1 MIMEQMKVIMIHGMS
16 RIMTL
21 KDRTEELR
29 ELLKEVVYNQFISE
43 SVETL
48 KSIDVLK
55 MDNDLSYI
63 SLISNDSEDLV
74 LLNEYY
80 NLLKVY
86 AEQLEMFY

>member
-1 MIMEQMKVIMIHGMS
+1 
-16 RIMTL
+16 MTL
-21 KDRTEELR
+21 KDRAEELR

-43 SVETL
+43 SVENL

>member
-1 MIMEQMKVIMIHGMS
+1 MIMEQMKVIIIHGMS

-43 SVETL
+43 SVENL

-80 NLLKVY
+80 NLLNVY
-86 AEQLEMFY
+86 AEQLEKFY

>member
-1 MIMEQMKVIMIHGMS
+1 
-16 RIMTL
+16 MTL
-21 KDRTEELR
+21 KDRAEELR
-29 ELLKEVVYNQFISE
+29 ELLKEVVYNQFISN
-43 SVETL
+43 SVENL

-63 SLISNDSEDLV
+63 SLISNDSEDLA

-80 NLLKVY
+80 DLLRVY

>member
-1 MIMEQMKVIMIHGMS
+1 
-16 RIMTL
+16 MTL

-43 SVETL
+43 SVENL

-80 NLLKVY
+80 NLLNVY
-86 AEQLEMFY
+86 AEQLERFY

>member
-1 MIMEQMKVIMIHGMS
+1 MS

-43 SVETL
+43 SVENL

-80 NLLKVY
+80 NLLNVY
-86 AEQLEMFY
+86 EEQLERFY

>member
-1 MIMEQMKVIMIHGMS
+1 MIMIHGMS

-43 SVETL
+43 SVENL

-80 NLLKVY
+80 NLLNVY
-86 AEQLEMFY
+86 AEQLEKFY

>member
-1 MIMEQMKVIMIHGMS
+1 MS

-43 SVETL
+43 SVENL

-80 NLLKVY
+80 NLLNVY
-86 AEQLEMFY
+86 AEQLEKFY

>member
-1 MIMEQMKVIMIHGMS
+1 MIMEQMKVIIIHGIS

-43 SVETL
+43 SVENL

-80 NLLKVY
+80 NLLNVY
-86 AEQLEMFY
+86 AEQLEKFY

>member
-1 MIMEQMKVIMIHGMS
+1 MGQMKVIMIHGMN
-16 RIMTL
+16 RIIVL
-21 KDRTEELR
+21 KDRAEELR
-29 ELLKEVVYNQFISE
+29 ELLKEVVYNQFISN
-43 SVETL
+43 SVENL

-80 NLLKVY
+80 NLLNVY
-86 AEQLEMFY
+86 AEQLEKFY

>member
-1 MIMEQMKVIMIHGMS
+1 
-16 RIMTL
+16 MTL

-43 SVETL
+43 SVESL

-80 NLLKVY
+80 NLLNVY
-86 AEQLEMFY
+86 AEQLEKFY

>member
-1 MIMEQMKVIMIHGMS
+1 
-16 RIMTL
+16 MTL

-29 ELLKEVVYNQFISE
+29 ELLKEVVYNQFISD
-43 SVETL
+43 SVENL

-80 NLLKVY
+80 NLLNVY
-86 AEQLEMFY
+86 AEQLERFY

>member
-1 MIMEQMKVIMIHGMS
+1 
-16 RIMTL
+16 MTL

-43 SVETL
+43 SVENLT
-48 KSIDVLK
+48 SIDVLK

-80 NLLKVY
+80 NLLNVY
-86 AEQLEMFY
+86 AEQLEKFY

>member
-1 MIMEQMKVIMIHGMS
+1 
-16 RIMTL
+16 MTL

-29 ELLKEVVYNQFISE
+29 ALLKEVVYNQFISE
-43 SVETL
+43 SVENL

-80 NLLKVY
+80 NLLNVY
-86 AEQLEMFY
+86 AEQLEKFY

>member
-1 MIMEQMKVIMIHGMS
+1 
-16 RIMTL
+16 MTL
-21 KDRTEELR
+21 KDRAEELR
-29 ELLKEVVYNQFISE
+29 ELLKEVVYNQFISD
-43 SVETL
+43 SVENL
-48 KSIDVLK
+48 KNIDVLK

>member
-1 MIMEQMKVIMIHGMS
+1 MS

-29 ELLKEVVYNQFISE
+29 ELLKEVVYNQFISD
-43 SVETL
+43 SVENL

-80 NLLKVY
+80 NLLNVY
-86 AEQLEMFY
+86 AEQLEKFY

>member
-1 MIMEQMKVIMIHGMS
+1 
-16 RIMTL
+16 MTL

-43 SVETL
+43 SVENL

-80 NLLKVY
+80 NLLNVY
-86 AEQLEMFY
+86 AEQLEKFY

>member
-1 MIMEQMKVIMIHGMS
+1 
-16 RIMTL
+16 MTL

-43 SVETL
+43 LVENL

-80 NLLKVY
+80 NLLNVY
-86 AEQLEMFY
+86 AEQLEKFY

>member
-1 MIMEQMKVIMIHGMS
+1 
-16 RIMTL
+16 MTL

-43 SVETL
+43 SVENL

-80 NLLKVY
+80 NLLNVY
-86 AEQLEMFY
+86 EEQLERFY

>member
-1 MIMEQMKVIMIHGMS
+1 
-16 RIMTL
+16 MTL
-21 KDRTEELR
+21 KDRAEELR
-29 ELLKEVVYNQFISE
+29 ELLKEVVYNQFISD
-43 SVETL
+43 SVENL

-80 NLLKVY
+80 NLLNVY

>member
-1 MIMEQMKVIMIHGMS
+1 MKVIMIHGMN
-16 RIMTL
+16 RIIVL
-21 KDRTEELR
+21 KDRAEELR
-29 ELLKEVVYNQFISE
+29 ELLKEVVYNQFISN
-43 SVETL
+43 SVENL

-80 NLLKVY
+80 NLLNVY
-86 AEQLEMFY
+86 AEQLEKFY

>member
-43 SVETL
+43 SVESL

-74 LLNEYY
+74 FLNEYY
-80 NLLKVY
+80 NLLNVY
-86 AEQLEMFY
+86 AEQLEKFY

>member
-1 MIMEQMKVIMIHGMS
+1 
-16 RIMTL
+16 MTL

-43 SVETL
+43 SVENL

>member
-1 MIMEQMKVIMIHGMS
+1 
-16 RIMTL
+16 MTL
-21 KDRTEELR
+21 KDRAEELR
-29 ELLKEVVYNQFISE
+29 ELLKEVVYNQFISD
-43 SVETL
+43 SVENL

>member
-1 MIMEQMKVIMIHGMS
+1 
-16 RIMTL
+16 MTL

>member
-43 SVETL
+43 SVENL

-80 NLLKVY
+80 NLLNVY
-86 AEQLEMFY
+86 AEQLEKFY

>member
-1 MIMEQMKVIMIHGMS
+1 
-16 RIMTL
+16 MTL

-29 ELLKEVVYNQFISE
+29 ELLKEVVYNQFISD
-43 SVETL
+43 SVENL

-80 NLLKVY
+80 NLLNVY
-86 AEQLEMFY
+86 AEQLEKFY

>member
-1 MIMEQMKVIMIHGMS
+1 MIMSHGMS

-43 SVETL
+43 SVENL

-80 NLLKVY
+80 NLLNVY
-86 AEQLEMFY
+86 AEQLEKFY

>member
-1 MIMEQMKVIMIHGMS
+1 
-16 RIMTL
+16 MTL

-29 ELLKEVVYNQFISE
+29 ELLKEVVYNQFISD
-43 SVETL
+43 SVENL
-48 KSIDVLK
+48 KNIDVLK